1 VNIVLVRQRRE
12 IRRLRDLTGQWQYGG
27 RELTAGTFNSFISHR
42 SRNFEIRG
50 LGLAHHPGMT
60 FLEYLT

>member
-1 VNIVLVRQRRE
+1 M
-12 IRRLRDLTGQWQYGG
+12 RRLRDLTGQWQSGG